1 MAQLE
6 TGINSY
12 SVAQVS
18 GDSHS
23 FEVVV
28 TDQQAALAVIGSVEV
43 HDKRGFRQ
51 LQPVGA
57 PKLPKMRVVSMGRRN
72 TQLRPTFNEN
82 KS

>member
-28 TDQQAALAVIGSVEV
+28 TDQQAALAIIGSVEV
-43 HDKRGFRQ
+43 HDF
-51 LQPVGA
+51 VGSW
-57 PKLPKMRVVSMGRRN
+57 KLGRD
-72 TQLRPTFNEN
+72 EHD
-82 KS
+82 

>member
-28 TDQQAALAVIGSVEV
+28 T
-43 HDKRGFRQ
+43 
-51 LQPVGA
+51 
-57 PKLPKMRVVSMGRRN
+57 N
-72 TQLRPTFNEN
+72 
-82 KS
+82 